1 MKLDKRYIKFFETGN
16 NKYYLLPF
24 SDELHIVT
32 ESILPIEKK
41 FLFFKKKKDLV
52 QGIKLLELT
61 APISM
66 LFQEIINDDIDTKD
80 EEFPDMTTYKKVNN
94 VEIRKTLEEYYKD
107 ALDIRVEEMENEF
120 NNWLEGI
127 RENLTNLDEKELKQI
142 ENTNR
147 KRLEQNIMA
156 VKEHSPLNFMSFKW
170 KTGENLVI
178 KRMLDNNME
187 FLYSQKIGSNYKIYY
202 LYELDVFGVVT
213 IYKIHCVKDI
223 IKTIETFIYNREI
236 IQELMACMVNNNL

>member
-1 MKLDKRYIKFFETGN
+1 MKLDKRYIKFHEVGN

-32 ESILPIEKK
+32 ESILPIQKK

-66 LFQEIINDDIDTKD
+66 LLQEVISADVDTKD
-80 EEFPDMTTYKKVNN
+80 EEFPDMTTYKKVDNLKM
-94 VEIRKTLEEYYKD
+94 RKTLEEDYMS
-107 ALDIRVEEMENEF
+107 ALNEKIEQMEADFDSWLEDIRETMN
-120 NNWLEGI
+120 
-127 RENLTNLDEKELKQI
+127 NLDESELNKI
-142 ENTNR
+142 ENANR
-147 KRLEQNIMA
+147 KRLEQNIDA
-156 VKEHSPLNFMSFKW
+156 VKSHSPLNFMSFKW
-170 KTGENLVI
+170 KSGENLVI
-178 KRMLDNNME
+178 KRMLDSNLE

-202 LYELDVFGVVT
+202 LYEVDVFGVVT

-223 IKTIETFIYNREI
+223 IKTMETFIYNREV
-236 IQELMACMVNNNL
+236 IQEMMSCMINNNL

>member
-66 LFQEIINDDIDTKD
+66 LFQEIINADIDTKD

-107 ALDIRVEEMENEF
+107 ALDVRVGEMENEF

>member
-66 LFQEIINDDIDTKD
+66 LFQEIINADIDTKD

-107 ALDIRVEEMENEF
+107 ALDVRVEEMENEF

-236 IQELMACMVNNNL
+236 IQELMACMANNNL

>member
-1 MKLDKRYIKFFETGN
+1 M
-16 NKYYLLPF
+16 
-24 SDELHIVT
+24 
-32 ESILPIEKK
+32 PIQKK

-66 LFQEIINDDIDTKD
+66 LFQEIINADIDTKD

-107 ALDIRVEEMENEF
+107 ALDVRVGEMENEF

>member
-32 ESILPIEKK
+32 ESILPIQKK

-66 LFQEIINDDIDTKD
+66 LFQEVISADVDTKD
-80 EEFPDMTTYKKVNN
+80 EEFPDMTTYKKVDNLKM
-94 VEIRKTLEEYYKD
+94 RKTLEEYYMS
-107 ALDIRVEEMENEF
+107 ALNERIEQMEADF
-120 NNWLEGI
+120 DSWLEGI
-127 RENLTNLDEKELKQI
+127 RETMNNLDESELNKI
-142 ENTNR
+142 ENANR
-147 KRLEQNIMA
+147 KRLEQNIDA
-156 VKEHSPLNFMSFKW
+156 VKSHSPLNFMSFKW
-170 KTGENLVI
+170 KSGENLVI
-178 KRMLDNNME
+178 KRMLDSNLE

-202 LYELDVFGVVT
+202 LYEVDIFGVVT

-223 IKTIETFIYNREI
+223 IKTMETFIYNREV
-236 IQELMACMVNNNL
+236 IQEMMSCMINNNL

>member
-1 MKLDKRYIKFFETGN
+1 MKLDKRYIKFHEVGN

-32 ESILPIEKK
+32 ESILPIQKK

-66 LFQEIINDDIDTKD
+66 LLQEVISADVDTKD
-80 EEFPDMTTYKKVNN
+80 EEFPDMTTYKKVDNLKM
-94 VEIRKTLEEYYKD
+94 RKTLEEYYMS
-107 ALDIRVEEMENEF
+107 ALNERIEQMEADF
-120 NNWLEGI
+120 DSWLENI
-127 RENLTNLDEKELKQI
+127 RETMNNLDESELNKI
-142 ENTNR
+142 ENANR
-147 KRLEQNIMA
+147 KRLEQNIDA
-156 VKEHSPLNFMSFKW
+156 VKTHSPLNFMSFKW
-170 KTGENLVI
+170 KSGENLVV
-178 KRMLDNNME
+178 KRMLDSNLE

-202 LYELDVFGVVT
+202 LYEVDVFGVVT

-223 IKTIETFIYNREI
+223 IKTMETFIYNREV
-236 IQELMACMVNNNL
+236 IQEMMSCMINNNL

>member
-1 MKLDKRYIKFFETGN
+1 MKLDKRYIKFHEVGN

-32 ESILPIEKK
+32 ESILPIQKK

-66 LFQEIINDDIDTKD
+66 LFQEVISADVDTKD
-80 EEFPDMTTYKKVNN
+80 EEFPDMTTYKKVDNLKM
-94 VEIRKTLEEYYKD
+94 RKTLEEYYMS
-107 ALDIRVEEMENEF
+107 ALNERIEQMEADFDSWLEDIRKTMN
-120 NNWLEGI
+120 
-127 RENLTNLDEKELKQI
+127 NLDESELNKI
-142 ENTNR
+142 ENANR
-147 KRLEQNIMA
+147 KRLEQNIDA
-156 VKEHSPLNFMSFKW
+156 VKSHSPLNFMSFKW
-170 KTGENLVI
+170 KSGENLVI
-178 KRMLDNNME
+178 KRMLDSNLE

-202 LYELDVFGVVT
+202 LYEVDIFGVVT

-223 IKTIETFIYNREI
+223 IKTMETFIYNREI
-236 IQELMACMVNNNL
+236 IQEMMSCIANNNL

>member
-66 LFQEIINDDIDTKD
+66 LFQEIINADIDTKD

-94 VEIRKTLEEYYKD
+94 LEIRKTLEEYYKD
-107 ALDIRVEEMENEF
+107 ALDIRVGEMENEF
-120 NNWLEGI
+120 NNWLEDI

>member
-1 MKLDKRYIKFFETGN
+1 MKLDKRYIKFHEVGN

-32 ESILPIEKK
+32 ESILPIQKK

-66 LFQEIINDDIDTKD
+66 LLQEVISADVDTKD
-80 EEFPDMTTYKKVNN
+80 EEFPDMTTYKKVDNLKM
-94 VEIRKTLEEYYKD
+94 RKTLEEYYMS
-107 ALDIRVEEMENEF
+107 ALNERIEQMEADFDSWLEDIRETMN
-120 NNWLEGI
+120 
-127 RENLTNLDEKELKQI
+127 NLDESELNKI
-142 ENTNR
+142 ENANR
-147 KRLEQNIMA
+147 KRLEQNIDA
-156 VKEHSPLNFMSFKW
+156 VKSHSPLNFMSFKW
-170 KTGENLVI
+170 KSGENLVI
-178 KRMLDNNME
+178 KRMLDNNLE

-202 LYELDVFGVVT
+202 LYEVDIFGVVT

-223 IKTIETFIYNREI
+223 IKTMETFIYNREV
-236 IQELMACMVNNNL
+236 IQEMMSCMINNNL

>member
-66 LFQEIINDDIDTKD
+66 LFQEIINADIDTKD

-107 ALDIRVEEMENEF
+107 ALDVRVGEMENEF
-120 NNWLEGI
+120 NNWLEDI

>member
-1 MKLDKRYIKFFETGN
+1 MKLDKRYIKFHEVGN

-32 ESILPIEKK
+32 ESILPIQKK

-66 LFQEIINDDIDTKD
+66 LLQEVISADVDTKD
-80 EEFPDMTTYKKVNN
+80 EEFPDMTTYKKVDNLKM
-94 VEIRKTLEEYYKD
+94 RKTLEEYYMS
-107 ALDIRVEEMENEF
+107 ALNERIEQMEADF
-120 NNWLEGI
+120 DSWLENI
-127 RENLTNLDEKELKQI
+127 RETMNNLDESELNKI
-142 ENTNR
+142 ENANR
-147 KRLEQNIMA
+147 KRLEQNIDA
-156 VKEHSPLNFMSFKW
+156 VKSHSPLNFMSFKW
-170 KTGENLVI
+170 KSGENLVI
-178 KRMLDNNME
+178 KRMLDNNLE

-202 LYELDVFGVVT
+202 LYEVDVFGVVT

-223 IKTIETFIYNREI
+223 IKTMETFIYNREV
-236 IQELMACMVNNNL
+236 IQEMMSCMINNNL

>member
-1 MKLDKRYIKFFETGN
+1 MKLDKRYIKFHEVGN

-32 ESILPIEKK
+32 ESILPIQKK

-66 LFQEIINDDIDTKD
+66 LLQEVISADVDTKD
-80 EEFPDMTTYKKVNN
+80 EEFPDMTTYKKVDNL
-94 VEIRKTLEEYYKD
+94 EIRKTLEEYYMS
-107 ALDIRVEEMENEF
+107 ALNERIEQMEADF
-120 NNWLEGI
+120 DSWLEGI
-127 RENLTNLDEKELKQI
+127 RETMNNLDESELNKI
-142 ENTNR
+142 ENANR
-147 KRLEQNIMA
+147 KRLEQNIDA
-156 VKEHSPLNFMSFKW
+156 VKSHSPLNFMSFKW
-170 KTGENLVI
+170 KSGENLVI
-178 KRMLDNNME
+178 KRMLDSNLE

-202 LYELDVFGVVT
+202 LYEVDVFGVVT

-223 IKTIETFIYNREI
+223 IKTMETFIYNREV
-236 IQELMACMVNNNL
+236 IQEMMSCMINNNL

>member
-1 MKLDKRYIKFFETGN
+1 MKLDKRYIKFHEVGN

-66 LFQEIINDDIDTKD
+66 LFQEIINADIDTKD

-94 VEIRKTLEEYYKD
+94 VEIRKTLEEYYKE
-107 ALDIRVEEMENEF
+107 ALDIRVGEMENEF

-223 IKTIETFIYNREI
+223 VKTIETFIYNREV
-236 IQELMACMVNNNL
+236 IQELIACMANNDL

>member
-32 ESILPIEKK
+32 ESILPIQKK

-66 LFQEIINDDIDTKD
+66 LFQEIINADIDTKD

-107 ALDIRVEEMENEF
+107 ALDIRVGEMENEF
-120 NNWLEGI
+120 NNWLEDI

>member
-1 MKLDKRYIKFFETGN
+1 MKLDKRYIKFHEVGN

-66 LFQEIINDDIDTKD
+66 LFQEVISADVDTKD

-107 ALDIRVEEMENEF
+107 ALDVRVGEMENEF
-120 NNWLEGI
+120 NNWLEDI

>member
-1 MKLDKRYIKFFETGN
+1 MKLDKRYIKFHEVGN

-32 ESILPIEKK
+32 ESILPIQKK

-66 LFQEIINDDIDTKD
+66 LLQEVISADVDTKD
-80 EEFPDMTTYKKVNN
+80 EEFPDMTTYKKVDNLKM
-94 VEIRKTLEEYYKD
+94 RKTLEEYYMS
-107 ALDIRVEEMENEF
+107 ALNEKIEQMEADFDSWLEDIRETMN
-120 NNWLEGI
+120 
-127 RENLTNLDEKELKQI
+127 NLDESELNKI
-142 ENTNR
+142 ENANR
-147 KRLEQNIMA
+147 KRLEQNIDA
-156 VKEHSPLNFMSFKW
+156 VKSHSPLNFMSFKW
-170 KTGENLVI
+170 KSGENLVI
-178 KRMLDNNME
+178 KRMLDSNLE

-202 LYELDVFGVVT
+202 LYEVDVFGVVT

-223 IKTIETFIYNREI
+223 IKTMETFIYNREV
-236 IQELMACMVNNNL
+236 IQEMMSCMINNNL

>member
-1 MKLDKRYIKFFETGN
+1 MKLDKRYIKFHEVGN

-41 FLFFKKKKDLV
+41 FLVFKKKKDLV

-66 LFQEIINDDIDTKD
+66 LFQEIINADIDTKD

-94 VEIRKTLEEYYKD
+94 VEIRKTLEEYYKE
-107 ALDIRVEEMENEF
+107 ALDIRVGEMENEF

-223 IKTIETFIYNREI
+223 VKTIETFIYNREV
-236 IQELMACMVNNNL
+236 IQELIACMANNDL

>member
-1 MKLDKRYIKFFETGN
+1 MKLDKRYIKFYEVGN

-32 ESILPIEKK
+32 ESILPIQKK

-66 LFQEIINDDIDTKD
+66 LFQEVISADVDTKD
-80 EEFPDMTTYKKVNN
+80 EEFPDMTTYKKVDNLKM
-94 VEIRKTLEEYYKD
+94 RKTLEEYYMS
-107 ALDIRVEEMENEF
+107 ALNERIEQMEADF
-120 NNWLEGI
+120 DSWLEGI
-127 RENLTNLDEKELKQI
+127 RETMNNLDESELNKI
-142 ENTNR
+142 ENANR
-147 KRLEQNIMA
+147 KRLEQNIDA
-156 VKEHSPLNFMSFKW
+156 VKSHSPLNFMSFKW
-170 KTGENLVI
+170 KSGENLVI
-178 KRMLDNNME
+178 KRMLDSNLE

-202 LYELDVFGVVT
+202 LYEVDIFGVVT

-223 IKTIETFIYNREI
+223 IKTMETFIYNREV
-236 IQELMACMVNNNL
+236 IQEMMSCMINNNL

>member
-1 MKLDKRYIKFFETGN
+1 MKLDKRYIKFHEVGN

-32 ESILPIEKK
+32 ESILPIQKK

-66 LFQEIINDDIDTKD
+66 LLQEVISADVDTKD
-80 EEFPDMTTYKKVNN
+80 EEFPDMTTYKKVDNLKM
-94 VEIRKTLEEYYKD
+94 RKTLEEYYMS
-107 ALDIRVEEMENEF
+107 ALNERIEQMEADF
-120 NNWLEGI
+120 DSWLEGI
-127 RENLTNLDEKELKQI
+127 RETMNNLDESELNKI
-142 ENTNR
+142 ENANR
-147 KRLEQNIMA
+147 KRLEQNIDA
-156 VKEHSPLNFMSFKW
+156 VKSHSPLNFMSFKW
-170 KTGENLVI
+170 KSGENLVI
-178 KRMLDNNME
+178 KRMLDSNLE

-202 LYELDVFGVVT
+202 LYEVDIFGVVT

-223 IKTIETFIYNREI
+223 IKTMETFIYNREV
-236 IQELMACMVNNNL
+236 IQEMMSCMINNNL

>member
-1 MKLDKRYIKFFETGN
+1 MKLDKRYIKFHEIGN

-32 ESILPIEKK
+32 ESVLPIQKK

-66 LFQEIINDDIDTKD
+66 LLQEVISADIDQKD
-80 EEFPDMTTYKKVNN
+80 EEFPDMTTYKKVDNLKM
-94 VEIRKTLEEYYKD
+94 RKTLEEYYMS
-107 ALDIRVEEMENEF
+107 ALNERIEQMEADF
-120 NNWLEGI
+120 DSWLENI
-127 RENLTNLDEKELKQI
+127 RETMNNLDENELSKI
-142 ENTNR
+142 ENANK
-147 KRLEQNIMA
+147 KRLEQNIDA
-156 VKEHSPLNFMSFKW
+156 VKSHSPLNFMSFKW
-170 KTGENLVI
+170 KSGENLVI
-178 KRMLDNNME
+178 KRMLDSNLE

-202 LYELDVFGVVT
+202 LYEVDVFGVVT

-223 IKTIETFIYNREI
+223 IKTMETFIYNREV
-236 IQELMACMVNNNL
+236 IQEMMSCMVNNNL

>member
-1 MKLDKRYIKFFETGN
+1 MKLDKRYIKFHEVGN

-32 ESILPIEKK
+32 ESILPIQKK

-66 LFQEIINDDIDTKD
+66 LLQEVISADVDTKD
-80 EEFPDMTTYKKVNN
+80 EEFPDMTTYKKVDNLKM
-94 VEIRKTLEEYYKD
+94 RKTLEEYYMS
-107 ALDIRVEEMENEF
+107 ALNEKIEQMEADF
-120 NNWLEGI
+120 DSWLEGI
-127 RENLTNLDEKELKQI
+127 RETMNNLDESELNKI
-142 ENTNR
+142 ENANK
-147 KRLEQNIMA
+147 KRLEQNIDA
-156 VKEHSPLNFMSFKW
+156 VKSHSPLNFMSFKW
-170 KTGENLVI
+170 KSGENLVI
-178 KRMLDNNME
+178 KRMLDSNLE

-202 LYELDVFGVVT
+202 LYEVDVFGVVT

-223 IKTIETFIYNREI
+223 IKTMETFIYNREV
-236 IQELMACMVNNNL
+236 IQEMMSCMINNNL

>member
-1 MKLDKRYIKFFETGN
+1 MKLDKRYIKFHEIGN

-32 ESILPIEKK
+32 ESVLPIQKK

-66 LFQEIINDDIDTKD
+66 LLQEVISADIDQKD
-80 EEFPDMTTYKKVNN
+80 EEFPDMTTYKKVDNLKM
-94 VEIRKTLEEYYKD
+94 RKTLEEYYMS
-107 ALDIRVEEMENEF
+107 ALNERIEQMEADF
-120 NNWLEGI
+120 NNWLENI
-127 RENLTNLDEKELKQI
+127 RETMNNLDENELNKI
-142 ENTNR
+142 ENANR
-147 KRLEQNIMA
+147 KRLEQNIDA
-156 VKEHSPLNFMSFKW
+156 VKSHSPLNFMSFKW
-170 KTGENLVI
+170 KSGENLVI
-178 KRMLDNNME
+178 KRMLDSNLE

-202 LYELDVFGVVT
+202 LYEVDVFGVVT

-223 IKTIETFIYNREI
+223 IKTMETFIYNREV
-236 IQELMACMVNNNL
+236 IQEMMSCMVNNNL

>member
-1 MKLDKRYIKFFETGN
+1 MKLDKRYIKFHEVGN

-32 ESILPIEKK
+32 ESILPIQKK

-66 LFQEIINDDIDTKD
+66 LFQEVISADVDTKD
-80 EEFPDMTTYKKVNN
+80 EEFPDMTTYKKVDNLKM
-94 VEIRKTLEEYYKD
+94 RKTLEEYYMS
-107 ALDIRVEEMENEF
+107 ALNERIEQMEAEF
-120 NNWLEGI
+120 DSWLEGI
-127 RENLTNLDEKELKQI
+127 RETMNNLDESELNKI
-142 ENTNR
+142 ENANR
-147 KRLEQNIMA
+147 KRLEQNIDA
-156 VKEHSPLNFMSFKW
+156 VKSHSPLNFMSFKW
-170 KTGENLVI
+170 KSGENLVI
-178 KRMLDNNME
+178 KRMLDSNLE

-202 LYELDVFGVVT
+202 LYEVDIFGVVT

-223 IKTIETFIYNREI
+223 IKTMETFIYNREV
-236 IQELMACMVNNNL
+236 IQELMACMINNNL

>member
-1 MKLDKRYIKFFETGN
+1 
-16 NKYYLLPF
+16 
-24 SDELHIVT
+24 
-32 ESILPIEKK
+32 
-41 FLFFKKKKDLV
+41 
-52 QGIKLLELT
+52 
-61 APISM
+61 M
-66 LFQEIINDDIDTKD
+66 LFQEIINADIDTKD

-94 VEIRKTLEEYYKD
+94 LEIRKTLEEYYKD
-107 ALDIRVEEMENEF
+107 ALDVRVGEMENEF
-120 NNWLEGI
+120 NNWLEDI

>member
-1 MKLDKRYIKFFETGN
+1 MKLDKRYIKFYEIGN

-32 ESILPIEKK
+32 ESILPIQKK

-66 LFQEIINDDIDTKD
+66 LFQEVISADVDTKD
-80 EEFPDMTTYKKVNN
+80 EEFPDMTTYKKVDNLKM
-94 VEIRKTLEEYYKD
+94 RKTLEEYYMS
-107 ALDIRVEEMENEF
+107 ALNERIEQMEADF
-120 NNWLEGI
+120 DSWLEGI
-127 RENLTNLDEKELKQI
+127 RETMNNLDESELNKI
-142 ENTNR
+142 ENANR
-147 KRLEQNIMA
+147 KRLEQNIDA
-156 VKEHSPLNFMSFKW
+156 VKSHSPLNFMSFKW
-170 KTGENLVI
+170 KSGENLVI
-178 KRMLDNNME
+178 KRMLDSNLE

-202 LYELDVFGVVT
+202 LYEVDIFGVVT

-223 IKTIETFIYNREI
+223 IKTMETFIYNREV
-236 IQELMACMVNNNL
+236 IQEMMSCMINNNL

>member
-1 MKLDKRYIKFFETGN
+1 MKLDKRYIKFHEVGN

-32 ESILPIEKK
+32 ESILPIQKK

-66 LFQEIINDDIDTKD
+66 LFQEIINADIDTKD
-80 EEFPDMTTYKKVNN
+80 EEFPDMTTYKKVDNLKM
-94 VEIRKTLEEYYKD
+94 RKTLEEYYMS
-107 ALDIRVEEMENEF
+107 ALNERIEQMEADF
-120 NNWLEGI
+120 DSWLEGI
-127 RENLTNLDEKELKQI
+127 RETMNNLDESELNKI
-142 ENTNR
+142 ENANR
-147 KRLEQNIMA
+147 KRLEQNIDA
-156 VKEHSPLNFMSFKW
+156 VKSHSPLNFMSFKW
-170 KTGENLVI
+170 KSGENLVI
-178 KRMLDNNME
+178 KRMLDSNLE

-202 LYELDVFGVVT
+202 LYEVDIFGVVT

-223 IKTIETFIYNREI
+223 IKTMETFIYNREV
-236 IQELMACMVNNNL
+236 IQEMMSCMINNNL

>member
-1 MKLDKRYIKFFETGN
+1 MKLDKRYIKFHEVGN

-32 ESILPIEKK
+32 ESILPIQKK

-66 LFQEIINDDIDTKD
+66 LLQEVISADVDTKD
-80 EEFPDMTTYKKVNN
+80 EEFPDMTTYKKVDNLKM
-94 VEIRKTLEEYYKD
+94 RKTLEEYYMS
-107 ALDIRVEEMENEF
+107 ALNERIEQMEADFDSWLEDIRETMN
-120 NNWLEGI
+120 
-127 RENLTNLDEKELKQI
+127 NLDESELNKI
-142 ENTNR
+142 ENANR
-147 KRLEQNIMA
+147 KRLEQNIDA
-156 VKEHSPLNFMSFKW
+156 VKSHSPLNFMSFKW
-170 KTGENLVI
+170 KSGENLVI
-178 KRMLDNNME
+178 KRMLDSNLE

-202 LYELDVFGVVT
+202 LYEVDIFGVVT

-223 IKTIETFIYNREI
+223 IKTMETFIYNREV
-236 IQELMACMVNNNL
+236 IQEMMSCMINNNL

>member
-1 MKLDKRYIKFFETGN
+1 MKLDKRYIKFHEIGN

-32 ESILPIEKK
+32 ESILPIQKK

-66 LFQEIINDDIDTKD
+66 LLQEVISADVDTKD
-80 EEFPDMTTYKKVNN
+80 EEFPDMTTYKKVDNLKM
-94 VEIRKTLEEYYKD
+94 RKTLEEYYMS
-107 ALDIRVEEMENEF
+107 ALNEKIEQMEADF
-120 NNWLEGI
+120 DSWLEGI
-127 RENLTNLDEKELKQI
+127 RETMNNLDESELNKI
-142 ENTNR
+142 ENANR
-147 KRLEQNIMA
+147 KRLEQNIDA
-156 VKEHSPLNFMSFKW
+156 VKSHSPLNFMSFKW
-170 KTGENLVI
+170 KSGENLVV
-178 KRMLDNNME
+178 KRMLDSNLE

-202 LYELDVFGVVT
+202 LYEVDVFGVVT

-223 IKTIETFIYNREI
+223 IKTMETFIYNREI
-236 IQELMACMVNNNL
+236 IQEMMSCMINNNL

>member
-1 MKLDKRYIKFFETGN
+1 MKLDKRYIKFHEVGN

-32 ESILPIEKK
+32 ESILPIQKK

-66 LFQEIINDDIDTKD
+66 LLQEVISADVDTKD
-80 EEFPDMTTYKKVNN
+80 EEFPDMTTYKKIDNLKM
-94 VEIRKTLEEYYKD
+94 RKTLEEYYMS
-107 ALDIRVEEMENEF
+107 ALNERIEQMEADFDSWLEDIRETMN
-120 NNWLEGI
+120 
-127 RENLTNLDEKELKQI
+127 NLDESELNKI
-142 ENTNR
+142 ENANR
-147 KRLEQNIMA
+147 KRLEQNIDA
-156 VKEHSPLNFMSFKW
+156 VKSHSPLNFMSFKW
-170 KTGENLVI
+170 KSGENLVI
-178 KRMLDNNME
+178 KRMLDSNLE

-202 LYELDVFGVVT
+202 LYEVDVFGVVT

-223 IKTIETFIYNREI
+223 IKTMETFIYNREV
-236 IQELMACMVNNNL
+236 IQEMMSCMINNNL